1 MEQADK
7 IYRGLMTGFVCIMNL
22 LDSNGTVRTIGIAAC
37 ERGSRPVRGRPS
49 FDMQL
54 LLVNA
59 EFTGK
64 KLGGMLLDQLLLSVP
79 DKSAV
84 NVRLP
89 ECLNSAL
96 PVYLSRSFSQPLAGN
111 AGNNQ
116 FSTLDVDHAA
126 IAVRR
131 RNSSFR
137 EMWPVMET
145 GSCRRE
151 WRSSP
156 RAHSPW
162 ELGCGSCA
170 EKEHHI
176 LLYSV
181 LHLVTHML
189 GTRIA
194 QCGAQLNQIRR
205 VQRVRLVVQPCLG
218 VKLEKLSSHHL

>member
-37 ERGSRPVRGRPS
+37 ERGSRPVRRRSS

-116 FSTLDVDHAA
+116 FSTLDVDHAVGLGPYLTRCF
-126 IAVRR
+126 I
-131 RNSSFR
+131 SSCDCFT
-137 EMWPVMET
+137 T
-145 GSCRRE
+145 GRK
-151 WRSSP
+151 
-156 RAHSPW
+156 RATQ
-162 ELGCGSCA
+162 E
-170 EKEHHI
+170 
-176 LLYSV
+176 
-181 LHLVTHML
+181 
-189 GTRIA
+189 
-194 QCGAQLNQIRR
+194 R
-205 VQRVRLVVQPCLG
+205 VCV
-218 VKLEKLSSHHL
+218 